1 MNVEIKAN
9 DLIVSLPISPRPS
22 KSGKTILVASTS
34 GNIKT
39 TVEYDGKPITVS
51 VNAYV
56 AK

>member
-1 MNVEIKAN
+1 MNVEIN
-9 DLIVSLPISPRPS
+9 GNELIVSLPISPRPS

-56 AK
+56 AT

>member
-1 MNVEIKAN
+1 MNVEIKGN
-9 DLIVSLPISPRPS
+9 ELIVSLPISPRPS

-39 TVEYDGKPITVS
+39 TVDYDGKPITVS